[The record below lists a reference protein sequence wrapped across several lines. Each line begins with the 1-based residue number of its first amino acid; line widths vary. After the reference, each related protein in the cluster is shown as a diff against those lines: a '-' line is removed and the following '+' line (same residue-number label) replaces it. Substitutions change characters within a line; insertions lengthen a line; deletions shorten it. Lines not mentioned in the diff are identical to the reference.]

1 MERCK
6 NVQKSN
12 EYWFGE
18 VEFIRRTLEDFIFG
32 NIIIDKNYLEQ
43 IPKKVIQ
50 CINEN
55 KREDAE
61 VIMSNHYYKLIRN
74 S

>member
-32 NIIIDKNYLEQ
+32 NIIIDKNYLE
-43 IPKKVIQ
+43 